1 MSPPFSSSEA
11 LAVGVMPS
19 PGSAPRSA
27 WIEVDLGALGHNVRV
42 LRRSLPAGTGM
53 LYVVKDE
60 AYGLGALAASRVAL
74 ENGADRLA
82 VFTLSEAG
90 HLRAAGV
97 TAPILLM
104 GERLPEEL
112 PWVLQWDL
120 EPCVGRL
127 EIARALDT
135 LARQRGRRVPVHLK
149 VNTGMNRFGLPW
161 REARS
166 WATGLARLTGLH
178 IEGVLGHFAQSDEE
192 DKTFARVQLER
203 FHGCLDA
210 LRAAGVE
217 PRWRH
222 HANSGGVL
230 DLPEAHL
237 DLVRVGLL
245 AHGVYPSRACRRL
258 DDLRPVMSVKAR
270 LVAIQDVEPGDTVGY
285 GMRWRAARPGRI
297 GVLPLGYGD
306 GFPRVRNEGHALI
319 GGTRVPLVGGV
330 AMDALTVDLTD
341 LPGAAVGDEAVVMG
355 RQGAEE
361 ISVHDLAVLK
371 RSVSYDLLAGWRSRL
386 PRLYRPAGPPDD
398 RPPNAA

>member
-1 MSPPFSSSEA
+1 MSAPFSSPGELSGGA
-11 LAVGVMPS
+11 AAS
-19 PGSAPRSA
+19 PGHLPRSA
-27 WIEVDLGALGHNVRV
+27 WIEVDLGALGHNFRAI
-42 LRRSLPAGTGM
+42 RRSLPAGTAL

-60 AYGLGALAASRVAL
+60 AYGLGALAAARVAL
-74 ENGADRLA
+74 ANGADRLA
-82 VFTLSEAG
+82 VFTLSEAER
-90 HLRAAGV
+90 LRSAGI

-112 PWVLQWDL
+112 PWVLRLDL

-127 EIARALDT
+127 EIATALDA
-135 LARQRGRRVPVHLK
+135 LARQQGRPAPVHIK

-161 REARS
+161 RAARS
-166 WATGLARLTGLH
+166 WAAELAALTGLRF
-178 IEGVLGHFAQSDEE
+178 EGVLGHFAQSDEE

-203 FHGCLDA
+203 FHQSLEA
-210 LRAAGVE
+210 LRAAGIE
-217 PRWRH
+217 PRWKH
-222 HANSGGVL
+222 HSNSGGAL

-245 AHGVYPSRACRRL
+245 AHGVYPSRVCRRL
-258 DDLRPVMSVKAR
+258 EDLRPVMTVKAR
-270 LVAIQDVEPGDTVGY
+270 LVAIQEVEPGDTVGY
-285 GMRWRAARPGRI
+285 GMRWRADRPGRI

-319 GGTRVPLVGGV
+319 RGVRVPLVGGV

-341 LPGAAVGDEAVVMG
+341 LPGAAVGDEAVLMG

-361 ISVHDLAVLK
+361 ISAHDLAALK

-386 PRLYRPAGPPDD
+386 PRLYRHAS
-398 RPPNAA
+398 PPNAP